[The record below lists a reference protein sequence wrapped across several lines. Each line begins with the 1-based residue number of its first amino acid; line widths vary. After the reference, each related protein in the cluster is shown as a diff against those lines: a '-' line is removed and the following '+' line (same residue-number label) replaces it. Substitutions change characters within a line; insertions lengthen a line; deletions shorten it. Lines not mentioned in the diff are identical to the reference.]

1 MAAVLALRE
10 YERAAIGDR
19 WDPERRVVT
28 SRTAAAME
36 ALQANQRA
44 EIVSI
49 GRRAIQAQQWVGTV
63 GLGEHALEL
72 LPKID
77 RSDAPA
83 VRQRLM
89 SMLEVGGLVPH
100 LESGEAA
107 IAASRETL
115 LDSYLD
121 LYIRRL
127 AREWHRGPIRDY
139 RRETREREYLRG
151 KLKVAEQVR
160 ASVRRPHRFVT
171 SADELTLDAPL
182 SRLLKT
188 ALVLCHRHAVSQSVR
203 QEARMLLGDF
213 NAVQELAPNRDDP
226 EAIRCDRR
234 QARFESLAALARLL
248 LRCRAPDRPGADR
261 TFSLV
266 FDMNVVFERFIAA
279 EVARVCSGLGL
290 IAAAQESRRSLLLQS
305 GRPKFALRPDILI
318 SQRGQLQCVIDTKWK
333 RLDRSLPHA
342 GVSQADM
349 YQMYAYGKEYRCV
362 RVVVLYPRHGD
373 LPAHVASY
381 QHMPG
386 DASSPVIEVRTIE
399 IGAERPAIL
408 RELRSILQPGDGEV
422 PSRDG
427 V

>member
-1 MAAVLALRE
+1 MPAVLALRE
-10 YERAAIGDR
+10 YERATIGDR

-36 ALQANQRA
+36 ALQADQRA

-49 GRRAIQAQQWVGTV
+49 GRRAIQAQQWIGTV
-63 GLGEHALEL
+63 GLGEQALEL

-77 RSDAPA
+77 RTDAPA
-83 VRQRLM
+83 VRQKLM
-89 SMLEVGGLVPH
+89 SMLAVGGLVPH
-100 LESGEAA
+100 LESGEVA

-121 LYIRRL
+121 LYVRRL
-127 AREWHRGPIRDY
+127 TREWRRGPIRDY
-139 RRETREREYLRG
+139 RRETRERDYLRG
-151 KLKVAEQVR
+151 KLEVAEQMR
-160 ASVRRPHRFVT
+160 ATVRRPHRFVT

-182 SRLLKT
+182 SRLLKS
-188 ALVLCHRHAVSQSVR
+188 ALLLCHRHAVSQAVR
-203 QEARMLLGDF
+203 QQARMLLGDF
-213 NAVQELAPNRDDP
+213 NAVGELAPNRDDP
-226 EAIRCDRR
+226 EAIGCDRR

-248 LRCRAPDRPGADR
+248 LRCRAPDRPGSDK

-279 EVARVCSGLGL
+279 EMARVCTELGL
-290 IAAAQESRRSLLLQS
+290 RAAAQVSGRSLLLQS
-305 GRPKFALRPDILI
+305 GRPKFALRPDIVI
-318 SQRGQLQCVIDTKWK
+318 SQRGELQCVIDTKWK

-349 YQMYAYGKEYRCV
+349 YQMYAYGKEYRCD

-381 QHMPG
+381 QHVPG
-386 DASSPVIEVRTIE
+386 DASSPVIEIRTID
-399 IGAERPAIL
+399 IRAERPSIL
-408 RELRSILQPGDGEV
+408 GELRAIVQGGEASG
-422 PSRDG
+422 PRQ
-427 V
+427 